1 MSSRWID
8 GGVEAVCP
16 ICGKEKYINRP
27 WLWKWKVH
35 MTVSPGVQA
44 TVYCDRYTC
53 WAKCLDDYEELKRK
67 RRSDAA
73 YRRHGTKP
81 KEDQD
86 GGTG

>member
-1 MSSRWID
+1 MSTSWID
-8 GGVEAVCP
+8 GGVDAVCP
-16 ICGKEKYINRP
+16 SCGKTHHVLRP
-27 WLWKWKVH
+27 WCYAWKLNA
-35 MTVSPGVQA
+35 TVTPGVQKML
-44 TVYCDRYTC
+44 YCCSYTC
-53 WAKCLDDYEELKRK
+53 WRKYQKDYEEIKRK